1 MFGYVRPCV
10 ESLTEEQKGRYR
22 AWYCGLC
29 QSLGERHG
37 FRGRLTLTYDMTF
50 LALFLSALYEPE
62 EKQGNMRCLPHPK
75 EAHAFVRTE
84 MTDYAA
90 DMTVALAYFKAL
102 DDWKDDHSL
111 PGGMTAQLLKK
122 RYAVVKK
129 QYPRQCADIEE
140 CLLDLSKVEE
150 AKTPSP
156 DVAAN
161 CFGALMAS
169 LFAKKDDYWSRALG
183 CFGASL
189 GRFVYMV
196 DAACDYDA
204 DKKSGSYNPIVQM
217 ERQPEEMREVLT
229 VLLGDASAAFEAL
242 PIVTDADILRN
253 ILYEGIWQ
261 GYNESLHRR
270 EEKRKK
276 HHQTEQNET
285 NGEDSPVKGG

>member
-10 ESLTEEQKGRYR
+10 ESLSEEQKGRYR

-37 FRGRLTLTYDMTF
+37 FRGRMTLTYDMTF

-90 DMTVALAYFKAL
+90 DMTVALAYFKGL
-102 DDWKDDHSL
+102 DDWQDDRSL
-111 PGGMTAQLLKK
+111 TGGMTAQLLKK

-129 QYPRQCADIEE
+129 QYPRQCADIEAN
-140 CLLDLSKVEE
+140 LQALSQVEA
-150 AKTPSP
+150 AKATAA
-156 DVAAN
+156 DAAAN

-169 LFAKKDDYWSRALG
+169 LFVKKEDYWTNALAQ
-183 CFGASL
+183 FGASL

-204 DKKSGSYNPIVQM
+204 DKKKGSYNPVVEMQH
-217 ERQPEEMREVLT
+217 QPEDMRELLAI
-229 VLLGDASAAFEAL
+229 LLGDASAAFEAL

-253 ILYEGIWQ
+253 ILYEGVWQ
-261 GYNESLHRR
+261 GYNEALHRR
-270 EEKRKK
+270 EEKNKK
-276 HHQTEQNET
+276 HHAKNET
-285 NGEDSPVKGG
+285 DGDDSPVKGG

>member
-10 ESLTEEQKGRYR
+10 ESLSEEQKGRYR

-37 FRGRLTLTYDMTF
+37 FRGRMTLTYDMTF

-102 DDWKDDHSL
+102 DDWQDDRSL
-111 PGGMTAQLLKK
+111 TGGMTAQLLKK

-129 QYPRQCADIEE
+129 QYPRQCADIEAN
-140 CLLDLSKVEE
+140 LQALSQVEA
-150 AKTPSP
+150 AKATAA
-156 DVAAN
+156 DAAAN

-169 LFAKKDDYWSRALG
+169 LFVKKEDYWTNALAQ
-183 CFGASL
+183 FGASL

-204 DKKSGSYNPIVQM
+204 DKKKGSYNPVVEMQH
-217 ERQPEEMREVLT
+217 QPEDMRELLAI
-229 VLLGDASAAFEAL
+229 LLGDASAAFEAL

-253 ILYEGIWQ
+253 ILYEGVWQ
-261 GYNESLHRR
+261 GYNEALHRR
-270 EEKRKK
+270 EEKNKK
-276 HHQTEQNET
+276 HHAKNET
-285 NGEDSPVKGG
+285 DGDDSPVKGG